1 VRRVARFQLAASS
14 RAVIFA
20 QVYCSLFFPGCFL
33 VRGRSAVPVSVRR
46 LSSSFVGSSRSGG
59 CRYVPYHS
67 VCGSRFGEDCCMWLS
82 SVTGSKTQ
90 GFWVLIVLLWW
101 VLSHVYKVFD
111 EIC

>member
-1 VRRVARFQLAASS
+1 VRRVPRFQLAASS

-20 QVYCSLFFPGCFL
+20 QVYCSLFFPACFL

-82 SVTGSKTQ
+82 FSDRIKDSRFLGSHRTLVMGSQSCLQ
-90 GFWVLIVLLWW
+90 GIR
-101 VLSHVYKVFD
+101 
-111 EIC
+111 